1 MMKQPIAIIDLV
13 IVILILVV
21 VLIGGYGDKG
31 LIMA

>member
-1 MMKQPIAIIDLV
+1 MNRSIAILDLI

-21 VLIGGYGDKG
+21 VLIGGYGEKG

>member
-1 MMKQPIAIIDLV
+1 MKRNIAIIDLI

-21 VLIGGYGDKG
+21 VLLGGYGDKG

>member
-1 MMKQPIAIIDLV
+1 MKQPIAIIDLV

>member
-1 MMKQPIAIIDLV
+1 MKQHIAIIDLI

-21 VLIGGYGDKG
+21 VLIGGYGEKG

>member
-1 MMKQPIAIIDLV
+1 MKLNIAIIDLI

-21 VLIGGYGDKG
+21 ALLGGYGDKG

>member
-1 MMKQPIAIIDLV
+1 MNRSIAIIDLI

-21 VLIGGYGDKG
+21 VLIGGYGEKG